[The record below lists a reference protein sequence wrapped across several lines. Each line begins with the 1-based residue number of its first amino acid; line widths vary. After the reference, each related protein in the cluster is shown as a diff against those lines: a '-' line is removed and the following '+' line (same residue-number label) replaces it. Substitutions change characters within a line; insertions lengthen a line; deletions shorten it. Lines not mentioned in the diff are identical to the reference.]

1 MRFISIAYFCRHE
14 SLKVLVWYDGYGIF
28 VNSLRGGMLSKKSIP
43 GLLKSLRRKIGWKR
57 SCRYEDSVVV
67 IDATMAE
74 PSVLRDALVSWE
86 NQSVPVGKIIVYLD
100 ESKAA
105 GFGFALARAKAFLP
119 LEVRKSDPT
128 GLLPQRECLSLSAEG
143 TFSVL
148 ARGDVSYP
156 ACTMVALRKEW
167 DVPAALVYAGAVANI
182 PGPSTVD
189 CGVFSWRADYLPR
202 NDTVPLLSG
211 GLAVGSE
218 SARLLLDCMGS
229 VTASEAFCEL
239 TLKEMLLECAISVKA
254 VGEDAYTL
262 RSRAPWKTGVFV
274 DEALIQCVEGGYFT
288 EFCDLERKVFAP
300 YRSAKGNVLLMAGQA
315 DLCGANIALL
325 EMHKHLLEMGEH
337 SILVLPARGQLEEV
351 LKRERLPYYDLGV
364 GALQWVSPLYYTQ
377 EDEDERI
384 ADWVPLMKQGTD
396 LVRGI
401 IEKLDMDLVHENTSG
416 SYMASAAAEEK
427 QVGRV
432 WHIREFNEEDHG
444 QRLWQSM
451 DPYRHFAESDACICI
466 SKSIYR
472 KYAERIGNESNL
484 RLIYDGIAVDNY
496 FNPSHVPFKDRNR
509 VVIACA
515 GRICEG
521 KGQKLLVQAMAL
533 LPREVLDRVE
543 VKLIGPLHE
552 EDYVNEVKDAAQA
565 WGILDKLEFP
575 GVLMDMKDVWPRI
588 DIAVV
593 PSRFEAFGRCSVEA
607 MLAGCLVIGNNA
619 AGTAETVEDGVTG
632 FLFERDS
639 AEGLASKIVD
649 ALADISKSQEI
660 AARGQ
665 LVARERFSSLR
676 NAQEVFDL
684 HQEII
689 AKRKAATR

>member
-1 MRFISIAYFCRHE
+1 
-14 SLKVLVWYDGYGIF
+14 
-28 VNSLRGGMLSKKSIP
+28 MLSKKSIL
-43 GLLKSLRRKIGWKR
+43 GLLKTLRRKIDWKR
-57 SCRYEDSVVV
+57 SCRYEDSVVLV
-67 IDATMAE
+67 DATMAE
-74 PSVLRDALVSWE
+74 PSVLRDSLVSWE
-86 NQSVPVGKIIVYLD
+86 NQSVSVGKVIVYLD
-100 ESKAA
+100 GSRVD
-105 GFGFALARAKAFLP
+105 GFGFALARAKTFLP
-119 LEVRKSDPT
+119 LEVRKCDPAE
-128 GLLPQRECLSLSAEG
+128 LLPQREWLSFSAEG

-156 ACTMVALRKEW
+156 ARTMVALRKEW
-167 DVPAALVYAGAVANI
+167 DVPASLVYAGAVVNI

-218 SARLLLDCMGS
+218 SARLLLGCMGS
-229 VTASEAFCEL
+229 ETASEPFFEL
-239 TLKEMLLECAISVKA
+239 TFKRMLLECAISVKA
-254 VGEDAYTL
+254 VGEDAYAL
-262 RSRAPWKTGVFV
+262 RSRAPWNTGVFI
-274 DEALIQCVEGGYFT
+274 DEALIQRVEGGFFT
-288 EFCDLERKVFAP
+288 EFRDLERKVFAP
-300 YRSAKGNVLLMAGQA
+300 YRSIKGNVLLMAGQA

-337 SILVLPARGQLEEV
+337 SILVLPAWGQLEEV

-364 GALQWVSPLYYTQ
+364 GSLQWVSPLCYTQ

-384 ADWVPLMKQGTD
+384 AEWAPLMKQGTD
-396 LVRGI
+396 LVGGI
-401 IEKLDMDLVHENTSG
+401 IEKLDVDLVHENTSG
-416 SYMASAAAEEK
+416 SYMASAAAEKK

-466 SKSIYR
+466 SKSIYQ
-472 KYAERIGNESNL
+472 KYAECIGDGSNL
-484 RLIYDGIAVDNY
+484 RLIYDGIAIENY
-496 FNPSHVPFKDRNR
+496 FNPDHVPFKDPNR
-509 VVIACA
+509 VVIACV
-515 GRICEG
+515 GRICKG
-521 KGQKLLVQAMAL
+521 KGQKLLVQAAAL
-533 LPREVLDRVE
+533 LPREVLNRVE
-543 VKLIGPLHE
+543 IKLIGPLHE
-552 EDYVNEVKDAAQA
+552 EDYVNEVKDVAKAG
-565 WGILDKLEFP
+565 GISDKLEFS
-575 GVLMDMKDVWPRI
+575 GVLVDMKDVWSRI

-619 AGTAETVEDGVTG
+619 AGTAETVEDGLTG

-639 AEGLASKIVD
+639 ADSLAIKIVD
-649 ALADISKSQEI
+649 ALTDISKSQEI

-665 LVARERFSSLR
+665 MVARERFSSLR
-676 NAQEVFDL
+676 NAKEVFGL